1 MSSERLDP
9 SPPSSLAIGVP
20 TFQRRDRLRTLLPP
34 LLDQADALLESDLG
48 VAEVRIIVVDNDPA
62 ESARSIVDEH
72 TDRVEY
78 HVEPEP
84 GISSA
89 RNRILDVAASADH
102 LVFIDDDETPS
113 PHWLVG
119 LVRLQAETRAAA
131 VAGRV
136 VSVPDGDVHPFVEAG
151 GFLDR
156 AHRAG
161 TPTGSRITRAAT
173 NNLLVDLRFVRR
185 IGLRFD
191 PRFGLTG
198 GEDSLFTSL
207 LVRAGGLMVWC
218 HEAVVHDHVS
228 AERMTPHY
236 MLSRAKAM
244 ASAGVHVELTLRSSI
259 AQRATFRAH
268 HVSRELARAVHAVA
282 LVVRGHLGGSLS
294 HRARGRRALARARGA
309 LTALF
314 GHRVHHYAP
323 ASAVTV
329 PPRASRPTT

>member
-1 MSSERLDP
+1 MSSESLDP
-9 SPPSSLAIGVP
+9 TPSTSLAIGVP
-20 TFQRRDRLRTLLPP
+20 TFRRHERLRTLLPP
-34 LLDQADALLESDLG
+34 LLEQADALLETDLG
-48 VAEVRIIVVDNDPA
+48 IAEVRVIVVDNDPA
-62 ESARSIVDEH
+62 ASARGVAAEH
-72 TDRVEY
+72 DGRVEY

-89 RNRILDVAASADH
+89 RNRILDVAGSADH

-113 PHWLVG
+113 AQWLEG
-119 LVRLQAETRAAA
+119 LVRLQAQTRAAA

-136 VSVPDGDVHPFVEAG
+136 VSVPDGEVHPFVEAG

-161 TPTGSRITRAAT
+161 TPTGSPITRAAT

-185 IGLRFD
+185 TGLRFD

-228 AERMTPHY
+228 VERMTPHY
-236 MLSRAKAM
+236 MLGRARAM
-244 ASAGVHVELTLRSSI
+244 ASAGVHVELALRRSI
-259 AQRATFRAH
+259 FARLTFRLH
-268 HVSRELARAVHAVA
+268 HGAREVARLGHAVA
-282 LVVRGHLGGSLS
+282 LVARGHLSGSLT
-294 HRARGRRALARARGA
+294 HRARGRRGLARAGGA
-309 LTALF
+309 LTALT
-314 GHRVHHYAP
+314 GRRVHHYTHTTDVA
-323 ASAVTV
+323 
-329 PPRASRPTT
+329 PPRANGPKP